1 LYNASLQTFF
11 TILLYWGRPCSYH
24 TLLFGAKFLNTI
36 TSPGL
41 YILPVIFCIVG
52 YVVGLIIFELNLRQK
67 EKKKKLFAFG
77 YWFGILA
84 LLTVTIILSVNTLR
98 EINHKK
104 QFGNVESNHHVMKIW
119 VNDNEEYI
127 RIAFNRLEK
136 EFKNPNDF
144 DLDAFSVRKHDTIIN
159 GVQDTIYNV
168 YFVYFL
174 NTDSKNKYFSK
185 VSVLSSQPEIKIFNT
200 DIRINKEYQKI
211 KTEKEQQEHEMIKDL
226 KELDNVLKQLK
237 DSLKRKD

>member
-1 LYNASLQTFF
+1 MQTFKQF
-11 TILLYWGRPCSYH
+11 LQFYFIGVVLVLIA
-24 TLLFGAKFLNTI
+24 TLLFGAKLLKTI

-77 YWFGILA
+77 YCFGILA
-84 LLTVTIILSVNTLR
+84 LLTVTITLSVNTLR

-104 QFGNVESNHHVMKIW
+104 QFGNVESNHDVMKNW

-144 DLDAFSVRKHDTIIN
+144 DLDAFSVRKSDTIIN
-159 GVQDTIYNV
+159 GSQDTIYNV

-174 NTDSKNKYFSK
+174 NTGSKNKYFSK
-185 VSVLSSQPEIKIFNT
+185 VSVLTSNPELIIYNADT
-200 DIRINKEYQKI
+200 RINEEYKKI
-211 KTEKEQQEHEMIKDL
+211 KTEKEQQEHEMM
-226 KELDNVLKQLK
+226 KELNDVYKRLK
-237 DSLKRKD
+237 DSLKKKE